1 MVCGVICFPFND
13 GQILL
18 AFFTAQLSL
27 CPTPN
32 RVIAAPY
39 RFGKS
44 GASDVESILLIQFLS
59 SAIVC
64 AHNGIIRSFRPL
76 P

>member
-18 AFFTAQLSL
+18 ASFTAQLSL
-27 CPTPN
+27 CLTPN
-32 RVIAAPY
+32 RVIEAPY

-44 GASDVESILLIQFLS
+44 GDSGVDTMLLIQFS
-59 SAIVC
+59 STDIVC
-64 AHNGIIRSFRPL
+64 GHNGIIRSFRPL